1 MTDLQIIERL
11 IARDEVVTQQFF
23 YKDCRPLF
31 RSVIY
36 NVFQNKVEYDELI
49 NELYLYLMEN
59 DAYRLKQFEGRSSLF
74 QWIKVVAIRYF
85 IEKRDQVIEKESE
98 NHLLDQL
105 AFTETI
111 EVEPVLAAK
120 MDVERLFRLMPNKR
134 YVYVIQRLVLD
145 DANPNVVAEEMDVTI
160 DNLYNIK
167 KRAMAAITAVA
178 LNEMKAYEHSTR

>member
-85 IEKRDQVIEKESE
+85 IEKRDQVIEKESVPPSSQ
-98 NHLLDQL
+98 NALSKKTQALIWQNTSL
-105 AFTETI
+105 T
-111 EVEPVLAAK
+111 
-120 MDVERLFRLMPNKR
+120 RS
-134 YVYVIQRLVLD
+134 LVF
-145 DANPNVVAEEMDVTI
+145 A
-160 DNLYNIK
+160 
-167 KRAMAAITAVA
+167 R
-178 LNEMKAYEHSTR
+178 